1 MKPLPQMMPV
11 PALEAL
17 EKEMS
22 DLLSNITDI
31 RKEGREDMLWVLII
45 LKMSKYSLFYKVT
58 MW

>member
-1 MKPLPQMMPV
+1 MNCLPQMMPV

-31 RKEGREDMLWVLII
+31 RKEGSEA
-45 LKMSKYSLFYKVT
+45 
-58 MW
+58 